1 MRFTK
6 SLQGKSGAAACNDP
20 SPSSV
25 SQATTAEKAMIRSKA
40 LLTLF
45 AALAAFGC
53 AATVKNE
60 QAGRHEVR
68 RQGGAGF
75 GECLAM
81 IGTLPVWRLMT
92 ASRPRNDANP
102 IDVLEIRP
110 ICAGMG

>member
-1 MRFTK
+1 
-6 SLQGKSGAAACNDP
+6 
-20 SPSSV
+20 
-25 SQATTAEKAMIRSKA
+25 MIRSKG
-40 LLTLF
+40 LLMLF

-68 RQGGAGF
+68 RQGGAAGF